1 MVAYATPFGN
11 PCRRERRHGRSG
23 DPLHRSRWYAARI
36 VTNARAA
43 RLEALFGKQQ
53 RPLCRYVYQIV
64 GNIDDA
70 LEIVQE
76 SFLRLWKVSE
86 TLDEACL
93 EPAYLYK
100 LARNLAIDAL
110 RKDHVRGRH
119 VAGAWRGRTVLVLP
133 VSPETEFLER
143 ERQELAAE
151 TLRQLE
157 GKQRELLALRASGF
171 SYDEIADIAGVNRG
185 SVGQLITRAL
195 RKCRTTYEELAGVRT
210 EDAEHASAG
219 R

>member
-1 MVAYATPFGN
+1 M
-11 PCRRERRHGRSG
+11 
-23 DPLHRSRWYAARI
+23 
-36 VTNARAA
+36 TNARAA

-64 GNIDDA
+64 GNVDDA

-86 TLDEACL
+86 TLDDACL

-100 LARNLAIDAL
+100 LARNLAIDTL

-119 VAGAWRGRTVLVLP
+119 AAVAWRTHTVLVLP
-133 VSPETEFLER
+133 VSPEAEFLER
-143 ERQELAAE
+143 ERRELAAE

-195 RKCRTTYEELAGVRT
+195 RKCRTAYEELAGVRT